1 LTQIYVR
8 IKIEKTNKRSENKYS
23 LQGEIDMNTSI
34 HQKAKGISFIILFLI
49 MTVVLFLTLTNT
61 VAADQNKYKEITVKT
76 GDSLWTIAEAYQK
89 ENLKLSN
96 QAFVSWVENKNGLIR
111 DHIVP
116 NQKLIIPVRK

>member
-1 LTQIYVR
+1 
-8 IKIEKTNKRSENKYS
+8 
-23 LQGEIDMNTSI
+23 MNTSI

-61 VAADQNKYKEITVKT
+61 VAADQNNYKEITVKT

-89 ENLKLSN
+89 ENPKLSN